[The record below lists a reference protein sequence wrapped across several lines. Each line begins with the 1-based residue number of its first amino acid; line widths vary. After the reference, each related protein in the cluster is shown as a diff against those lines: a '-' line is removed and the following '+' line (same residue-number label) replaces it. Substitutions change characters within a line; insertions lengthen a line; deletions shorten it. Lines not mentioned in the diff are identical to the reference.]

1 MSAREE
7 IQAKLAAYRSRL
19 KQSFGDPEYR
29 AALLQILR
37 CMDQRT
43 VVAFSRFHAG
53 LSPDENEH
61 SPKVARL
68 FGWGFNEALSLFWGE
83 HVHEPGIPL
92 FQTEQEL
99 KDWGDSLL
107 QCSARIRLIEQALE
121 MERIQLAKISQ
132 TSDDVFECVYNTS
145 ASGVESL
152 EKQDLDIFNVLL
164 GRRYNREGAWKKLN
178 ARRPKII
185 KRMRKLGRPW
195 RKHYIIYDAA
205 PEVDDFYHDFSALVA
220 PTRLGFDCFPP
231 QAMFG
236 GLPFGKYIEC
246 VRVLMS
252 FALKHM
258 EFCLLLCHQRPEVN
272 PIDIISLPH
281 EWANDVRYVSYALN
295 ISETEAEQLLAVTTM
310 TPENAEHHLRIP
322 AGPLACQYMLGSGSA
337 VRSITGCLENPFQ
350 FMLRELHRKYPAD
363 WDKSVNDREAI
374 FRNDLFHIFSSF
386 KRVGCFTDNVNINT
400 SAGKTDI
407 DALAVDV
414 VSKVVGV
421 FQLKWQDLF
430 ASSMRERESKKT
442 NFLKTG
448 NAWVEKVSRWIA
460 EGKMP
465 ETLIS
470 LGLPKELA
478 IQIKKARLFVLGRN
492 FSHFSGDCPMDE
504 RAAWGTWP
512 QVLRLLEV
520 KAVGESP
527 ITILHDQLILDS
539 PHKRAQRPN
548 GREEIKIPGMTL
560 VSHFRM

>member
-1 MSAREE
+1 MNAREE
-7 IQAKLAAYRSRL
+7 IQTKLTAYRSRL
-19 KQSFGDPEYR
+19 KQSFGYPEHR

-37 CMDQRT
+37 CMDIQT
-43 VVAFSRFHAG
+43 VAAFSRFYAG
-53 LSPDENEH
+53 LSPNENEH
-61 SPKVARL
+61 SPEVGRL

-83 HVHEPGIPL
+83 HVYQPGIPL
-92 FQTEQEL
+92 FQTPQDL

-107 QCSARIRLIEQALE
+107 QCSARVRLIEQALE
-121 MERIQLAKISQ
+121 MERIQLAKISR
-132 TSDDVFECVYNTS
+132 TSDEIFECVFNES
-145 ASGVESL
+145 AAGVEKL
-152 EKQDLDIFNVLL
+152 EKDDLDIFNVLL
-164 GRRYNREGAWKKLN
+164 GRRYQREDVWKKLN
-178 ARRPKII
+178 ARRPEII
-185 KRMRKLGRPW
+185 KRMNKLVRPW
-195 RKHYIIYDAA
+195 RKHYIIYDAE
-205 PEVDDFYHDFSALVA
+205 PEVDDFYHDLSALVA

-246 VRVLMS
+246 VRVLMG
-252 FALKHM
+252 FAFKHM
-258 EFCLLLCHQRPEVN
+258 DFCLLLCGRRPEIN

-281 EWANDVRYVSYALN
+281 KWVNSVRYVSYALN
-295 ISETEAEQLLAVTTM
+295 VSEAEAEQLLVMTTM
-310 TPENAEHHLRIP
+310 TPENAPHHLRVP
-322 AGPLACQYMLGSGSA
+322 AGPLACQYMLGRGSA
-337 VRSITGCLENPFQ
+337 VRSIHGCLENPFQ
-350 FMLRELHRKYPAD
+350 FMLRELHRKFPTD
-363 WDKSVNDREAI
+363 WDKSVDAREAI
-374 FRNDLFHIFSSF
+374 FRNDLFHIFTSF
-386 KRVGCFTDNVNINT
+386 NRVVCFTDNVNIST

-448 NAWVEKVSRWIA
+448 NAWVKRVSQWLI
-460 EGKMP
+460 EGKMS

-478 IQIKKARLFVLGRN
+478 TQIKTARLFVLGRN

-527 ITILHDQLILDS
+527 ITILHDQLISDS
-539 PHKRAQRPN
+539 PYKRAQKPKN
-548 GREEIKIPGMTL
+548 REEVKIPGMTL
-560 VSHFRM
+560 ISHFGA